1 MHDRTMLCQMC
12 GEELAQI
19 VSDYRGEP
27 SISSVITEY
36 LLSLLPSMLLI
47 WIYPVSSILLI
58 FFCHS
63 ELV

>member
-1 MHDRTMLCQMC
+1 MLCQMC

-58 FFCHS
+58 FLAT
-63 ELV
+63 LVALH